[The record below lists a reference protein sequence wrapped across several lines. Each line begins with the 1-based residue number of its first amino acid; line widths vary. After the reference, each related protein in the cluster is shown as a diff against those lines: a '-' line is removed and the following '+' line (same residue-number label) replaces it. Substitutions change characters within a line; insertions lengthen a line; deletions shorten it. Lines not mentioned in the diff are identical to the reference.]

1 MDAISVPGGPTI
13 PSSDLRAETFRS
25 GGPGGQHA
33 NTSDT
38 AVRLRFDLAGCTV
51 LAQGV
56 KRRIRADMP
65 SNITD
70 DGELLLVCSSNR
82 SQKQN
87 FDDVRQRLAQI
98 ISRNLLPPKRRR
110 ATRPTRGSQRRR
122 VEGKKQRGN
131 TKKLRKKVSS
141 RDD

>member
-13 PSSDLRAETFRS
+13 PSSNLRAETFRS

-38 AVRLRFDLAGCTV
+38 AVRLRFDLAGCAV
-51 LAQGV
+51 LNPGV

-87 FDDVRQRLAQI
+87 FDDVRQRLAQV
-98 ISRNLLPPKRRR
+98 ISRNLQPPKRRR

-131 TKKLRKKVSS
+131 TKKLRKKVSR